1 MPVFRLDSTNRFPNP
16 ELADKTGLLAIGGD
30 LSPNRLLSAYSVGA
44 FPWYSNG
51 EPILWWSPDPRLILI
66 PDQLKISKTL
76 KSTIRNKGFDVKFD
90 TKFEEVIFRCARVKR
105 SDGDGTW
112 ITDDM
117 IKAYI
122 HLYYLGFAHSVETYY
137 KNELVGGLYGV
148 SLGKAFFGES
158 MFFKM
163 RDASKVALV
172 QLVNKLAEWEFH
184 FIDAQLETPHLISMG
199 GSLIPRKEF
208 LERLKDAL
216 IYPDIKGKW

>member
-1 MPVFRLDSTNRFPNP
+1 MPVFRLDSADRFPNP

-66 PDQLKISKTL
+66 PGQLKISKSL
-76 KSTIRNKGFDVKFD
+76 KRTIRNKGFDVKFD
-90 TKFEEVIFRCARVKR
+90 TRFEEVIVACARVKR
-105 SDGDGTW
+105 SDADGTW
-112 ITDDM
+112 ITEDM

-122 HLYYLGFAHSVETYY
+122 QLFDLGFAHSVETYY
-137 KNELVGGLYGV
+137 KNELVGGLYGI

-184 FIDAQLETPHLISMG
+184 FIDAQLETSHLISMG
-199 GSLIPRKEF
+199 GSLITRKEF
-208 LERLKDAL
+208 LVRLKDAL